1 MKYLGST
8 NIFEAPLQLNSAPT
22 DVSHAVNVSWVQS
35 AAIMDIHPDSQVHAE
50 TILHNGEK
58 KLKLKSLAITNVEVD
73 QTAASI
79 AAWASANYTGSEK
92 QEGDIVILT
101 NTGGRPETWIHTGKN
116 PASNDETDF
125 IEITGSDVQA
135 SEVRAFLSA
144 GFGLNYNVGTGEFSA
159 NNTDIRSLFS
169 GDSAVSYDSA
179 NGAFSWVGT
188 TDNVSEGSALYFTD
202 QRARNSISALG
213 PVQYNAGTGEI
224 SLNASTDDIAEGSA
238 LYFTDQRVWG
248 AIQADPATGNLL
260 TFNNMSGD
268 LLVSETAVRGVLS
281 AVGPVQYNAAA
292 GEISLNASTDDIAE
306 GSALYYTDS
315 RSRLAISAQGPVQY
329 DNVTGQISLNAS
341 TDDIAEGTQL
351 YFTDSRSRLALSEGA
366 GNDFLKYDNATGELE
381 VAKSSFRQEF
391 TAVNLTANTWQNMVH
406 NLGERIVHV
415 SAYDANGEKIQLDVK
430 LVDAT
435 TCQVKAAINQNGLD
449 IVVSI

>member
-8 NIFEAPLQLNSAPT
+8 NVFEAPVQLNSAPT

-58 KLKLKSLAITNVEVD
+58 KLKLKSLAITDVEVESVS
-73 QTAASI
+73 ASI
-79 AAWASANYTGSEK
+79 AAWAAANYTGTEK

-101 NTGGRPETWIHTGKN
+101 NTGGRPETWIHAGGTAGN
-116 PASNDETDF
+116 ETDF

-159 NNTDIRSLFS
+159 NNGDIRSLFS
-169 GDSAVSYDSA
+169 GDAAISYDSA
-179 NGAFSWVGT
+179 NGAFSWVGS
-188 TDNVSEGSALYFTD
+188 TDNVSEGSQLYFTES
-202 QRARNSISALG
+202 RARL
-213 PVQYNAGTGEI
+213 
-224 SLNASTDDIAEGSA
+224 
-238 LYFTDQRVWG
+238 
-248 AIQADPATGNLL
+248 AI
-260 TFNNMSGD
+260 
-268 LLVSETAVRGVLS
+268 S

-306 GSALYYTDS
+306 GTQLYFTDQRVWGAIQADPAAGNLLTFNNMSGDLLVSEGAVRGVLSAV
-315 RSRLAISAQGPVQY
+315 GPVQY

-341 TDDIAEGTQL
+341 TDDISEGSQLYFTDQRARLAISAVGPVQYNAAAGEISLNASTDDIAEGTQL
-351 YFTDSRSRLALSEGA
+351 YFTDQRARLALSEGS
-366 GNDFLKYDNATGELE
+366 GNDFLKYDNATGSLE

>member
-8 NIFEAPLQLNSAPT
+8 NIFEAPVQLNSAPT

-58 KLKLKSLAITNVEVD
+58 KLKLKSLAITDVEVESVS
-73 QTAASI
+73 ASI
-79 AAWASANYTGSEK
+79 AAWAAANYTGTEK

-101 NTGGRPETWIHTGKN
+101 NTGGRPETWIHAGGTAG
-116 PASNDETDF
+116 DETDF

-159 NNTDIRSLFS
+159 NNGDIRSLFS
-169 GDSAVSYDSA
+169 GDSAISYDSA
-179 NGAFSWVGT
+179 NGAFSWVGD
-188 TDNVSEGSALYFTD
+188 TDNVSEGASNLYFTD
-202 QRARNSISALG
+202 ARARLAISALG
-213 PVQYNAGTGEI
+213 PVQY
-224 SLNASTDDIAEGSA
+224 D
-238 LYFTDQRVWG
+238 
-248 AIQADPATGNLL
+248 NL
-260 TFNNMSGD
+260 
-268 LLVSETAVRGVLS
+268 
-281 AVGPVQYNAAA
+281 
-292 GEISLNASTDDIAE
+292 
-306 GSALYYTDS
+306 
-315 RSRLAISAQGPVQY
+315 
-329 DNVTGQISLNAS
+329 TGQISLNAS
-341 TDDIAEGTQL
+341 TDDIAEGSKL
-351 YFTDSRSRLALSEGA
+351 YFTDARARLALSEGS
-366 GNDFLKYDNATGELE
+366 GNDFLKYDNATGSLE

-391 TAVNLTANTWQNMVH
+391 TAVNLTANVWQNMVH